1 MINLIAFLGAI
12 LLGTTVSDY
21 STLGGELLWVEQVS
35 TPTIHHTGFSSEDQ
49 RQAIIQKAYE
59 IWWLDFVL
67 MLECEN
73 GNWNIKAVGDWGHA
87 FGLCQVNDRFHK
99 IPAEYYDSWEY
110 QLEYCYYKWST
121 WTKFYGPNRK
131 IKGMACR
138 DYVRDRFIIND

>member
-12 LLGTTVSDY
+12 LIGTTVSDY

-59 IWWLDFVL
+59 IGWIDFVL

-73 GNWNIKAVGDWGHA
+73 GNWNINAVGDWGHA

-99 IPAEYYDSWEY
+99 IPEEFYNSWEY
-110 QLEYCYYKWST
+110 QLDYCYYKWST
-121 WTKFYGPNRK
+121 WTKFYGPSRK